1 MRVLVT
7 GGAGFIGSNLVP
19 ILIGAGHT
27 VGVVDDLST
36 GFERNLDPRAWSRI
50 IDICDAGLHDTV
62 AEFAPEA
69 VVHLAAQV
77 DVTTSMADPAF
88 DHKVNV
94 EGTRAV
100 ATAAREAGA
109 RLMLAASSAA
119 VYGPDVPVPTPETA
133 AKAPFNPYG
142 EHKLIGEAVLAE
154 AFSGDGRD
162 YASLRVSNV
171 YGPRQSAL
179 GEGGVVAIFARRMVL
194 GETPVIYGDGGQT
207 RDFVYVADVCAAIV
221 AALTA
226 PGPLATPGPDGHSYN
241 ISTGARIDV
250 ESLAGLLRAATGYAG
265 TVAHEAE
272 RPGDVRDSALD
283 PAKAAAA
290 LGWTAAMDL
299 AEGIANTARWFQA
312 EAR

>member
-19 ILIGAGHT
+19 MLIDAGHE

-36 GFERNLDPRAWSRI
+36 GFERNLDPRAWSRVL
-50 IDICDAGLHDTV
+50 DICDPALAATV
-62 AEFAPEA
+62 AGFGPEA

-77 DVTTSMADPAF
+77 DVQVSIADPAF

-100 ATAAREAGA
+100 AAAARSAGA

-119 VYGPDVPVPTPETA
+119 VYGPDVPVPTPESA

-154 AFSGDGRD
+154 TFGGDGRD
-162 YASLRVSNV
+162 YASLRFANV

-194 GETPVIYGDGGQT
+194 GETPVVYGDGGQT
-207 RDFVYVADVCAAIV
+207 RDFVYVADVCRAIIAAIG
-221 AALTA
+221 A
-226 PGPLATPGPDGHSYN
+226 PGPLATPGTDGHAYN
-241 ISTGARIDV
+241 VSTGLRTDV
-250 ESLAGLLRAATGYAG
+250 ESLADLMREATGYEGAV
-265 TVAHEAE
+265 THEAE

-283 PAKAAAA
+283 PSKARAA
-290 LGWTAAMDL
+290 LGWKAGMDLREGIGLTAAWFE
-299 AEGIANTARWFQA
+299 AEGR
-312 EAR
+312 

>member
-7 GGAGFIGSNLVP
+7 GGAGFIGGNLVH
-19 ILIGAGHT
+19 ILLKAGHEA
-27 VGVVDDLST
+27 GVIDDLST
-36 GFERNLDPRAWSRI
+36 GSMANLHPAAWSRVL
-50 IDICDAGLHDTV
+50 DICDPALSAAV

-77 DVTTSMADPAF
+77 DVTASVADPAF
-88 DHKVNV
+88 DHRVNV

-100 ATAAREAGA
+100 AAAARDAGA

-119 VYGPDVPVPTPETA
+119 VYGPDAEVPTPESA

-154 AFSGDGRD
+154 TFAGEGRD
-162 YASLRVSNV
+162 FASLRFSNV

-179 GEGGVVAIFARRMVL
+179 GEGGVVAIFARRMVQ
-194 GETPVIYGDGGQT
+194 GDTPVIYGDGGQT
-207 RDFVYVADVCAAIV
+207 RDFIYVADVCSAIV
-221 AALTA
+221 TA
-226 PGPLATPGPDGHSYN
+226 MGFGGSLAREGADGHAYN

-250 ESLAGLLRAATGYAG
+250 ESLAGLLGRATGYEG
-265 TVAHEAE
+265 PVCHEAQ

-283 PAKAAAA
+283 PAKAFDV
-290 LGWTAAMDL
+290 LGWKAAVEL
-299 AEGIANTARWFQA
+299 GAGLQQTARWFARQA
-312 EAR
+312 S